1 MLNIPREILYII
13 ITFLDKDGVKN
24 LDSSFLVSKI
34 LSPEIIYV
42 LTNHIFKFRVCKWT
56 HFRKIKS
63 IQQNCFYTDIKM
75 VSEACKNHTISG
87 NYLLKKKVSI
97 SDSDC
102 VYIDI
107 DNDNITILHID
118 LFQIINTQLRLIKG
132 LNIKKI
138 TLVCVGNINYDV
150 FLDIVDRCPKL
161 AYIVLIKSC
170 EIFDEIFLKSLVAN
184 DNVKLAVKNTTVI

>member
-1 MLNIPREILYII
+1 MKKS
-13 ITFLDKDGVKN
+13 T
-24 LDSSFLVSKI
+24 
-34 LSPEIIYV
+34 IY
-42 LTNHIFKFRVCKWT
+42 LTIMAISATALLLTAKVVFADT
-56 HFRKIKS
+56 H
-63 IQQNCFYTDIKM
+63 
-75 VSEACKNHTISG
+75 
-87 NYLLKKKVSI
+87 
-97 SDSDC
+97 
-102 VYIDI
+102 IDI

>member
-75 VSEACKNHTISG
+75 VSEACKNLTISG
-87 NYLLKKKVSI
+87 NYLLKKKFQFQI
-97 SDSDC
+97 QI
-102 VYIDI
+102 VYISI
-107 DNDNITILHID
+107 LTMTISQYFISTC
-118 LFQIINTQLRLIKG
+118 F
-132 LNIKKI
+132 
-138 TLVCVGNINYDV
+138 
-150 FLDIVDRCPKL
+150 KL
-161 AYIVLIKSC
+161 
-170 EIFDEIFLKSLVAN
+170 
-184 DNVKLAVKNTTVI
+184 